1 MRTTIAVEP
10 HAPANFSTTVAA
22 SAMEP
27 PPPPAPLLVVRPI
40 RPIDRSA
47 SRLFTG
53 NSPFAS
59 TAPAFGDTTSDT
71 TRSSASTS
79 TAMLS
84 PWLQGWDRT
93 PAARELLVGAT
104 AQLIRP
110 DETVTCS
117 TTMQHAHLLHRLAV
131 RHNLPRRECQVS
143 VCQML
148 LQRAQTSSGTSPR
161 RMSS

>member
-27 PPPPAPLLVVRPI
+27 PPPPASLLVVRPI

-117 TTMQHAHLLHRLAV
+117 TTMQHAHPLPPTRRAAQPTQARHRRPGPACGSDRRSWDDRPAV
-131 RHNLPRRECQVS
+131 QD
-143 VCQML
+143 
-148 LQRAQTSSGTSPR
+148 
-161 RMSS
+161 